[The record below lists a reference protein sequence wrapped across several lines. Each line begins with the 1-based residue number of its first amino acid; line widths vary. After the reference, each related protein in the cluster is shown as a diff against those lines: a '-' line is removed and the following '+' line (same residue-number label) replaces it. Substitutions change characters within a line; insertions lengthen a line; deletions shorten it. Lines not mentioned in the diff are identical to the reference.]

1 MPDVTNRQEVQVK
14 STMKRPLTPART
26 AVSSKPTS
34 TCWRGRGGKG
44 ALVHRGPDRTP
55 LRPPWETAQRLPEKP
70 KPEPARDLAIP
81 LLSVSLKK
89 TKNLIWKDTRT
100 RVHCRVIHDSRDA
113 GAPEGSRGMSGQ
125 SSGTATRADVARPQ
139 KGRHPATGNVD
150 GHEGTAP
157 SDVSQTEED
166 TTTRPRSHAELK
178 KHVATAG
185 CGHGMRPGGH
195 ESQGRPEPGDGVR
208 RHDGQRQGGQSWA
221 RRMVRDC
228 GAHAAPCAREPLGRG
243 PETSPSPGK
252 GLRERERRCCRA
264 PRGGGAHRADGRHVP
279 ASSPVGCHAAL
290 REQN

>member
-55 LRPPWETAQRLPEKP
+55 VRPPWETAQRLPEKP
-70 KPEPARDLAIP
+70 KPEPARDPAIP

-150 GHEGTAP
+150 GHEGAAP

-178 KHVATAG
+178 STSQRLAVATESGLAATRARGGLSRVTGSEGTTASARAASPGRDAWRVTAG
-185 CGHGMRPGGH
+185 RTLHPVPGSRWGVGLRRPRRQEKGFVSVSGDAAGPPGG
-195 ESQGRPEPGDGVR
+195 
-208 RHDGQRQGGQSWA
+208 GG
-221 RRMVRDC
+221 
-228 GAHAAPCAREPLGRG
+228 P
-243 PETSPSPGK
+243 
-252 GLRERERRCCRA
+252 
-264 PRGGGAHRADGRHVP
+264 PRGRTSRPRVLPRGLPRRP
-279 ASSPVGCHAAL
+279 P
-290 REQN
+290 

>member
-1 MPDVTNRQEVQVK
+1 M
-14 STMKRPLTPART
+14 LART
-26 AVSSKPTS
+26 GREGRPRAPWAGPHAGAAAVGNGTEAPRKTKTRTS
-34 TCWRGRGGKG
+34 T
-44 ALVHRGPDRTP
+44 
-55 LRPPWETAQRLPEKP
+55 RPSNSTLECFSKE
-70 KPEPARDLAIP
+70 
-81 LLSVSLKK
+81 

-150 GHEGTAP
+150 GHEGAAP

-185 CGHGMRPGGH
+185 CGHGKRPGGH

-208 RHDGQRQGGQSWA
+208 RHDGQRQGGQSRG
-221 RRMVRDC
+221 RRMARDC

-264 PRGGGAHRADGRHVP
+264 PRGGGPPRGRTSRPRVLP
-279 ASSPVGCHAAL
+279 RGLP
-290 REQN
+290 RRPP